1 MTPRKSRK
9 SCSTKQN
16 VVRSTHQINSVARLT
31 DEVLP
36 AKPPSRRDVLEDTLL
51 RVSRF
56 DPLCAD
62 VSNEL
67 LGAWISLASE
77 VQTIKYAIAAH
88 YVFRLRAG
96 LQPDTTRVTTGDITM
111 SEIMTTMNLL
121 TKNQSS
127 EYVDATQGTI
137 FDDTVVNREA
147 ERRSDSSETP
157 HPSSVC
163 SVLGMESGYNTKDTL
178 RAIYRSLCKF
188 RAVEDGYLDITGA
201 RQTILRN

>member
-9 SCSTKQN
+9 SCATKTN
-16 VVRSTHQINSVARLT
+16 VVRSTHHINSLTRLT

-36 AKPPSRRDVLEDTLL
+36 AKPPPRRDVLEDTLL

-56 DPLCAD
+56 DPLCAE
-62 VSNEL
+62 VSHEL

-96 LQPDTTRVTTGDITM
+96 LQPDTSVSGDITM

-121 TKNQSS
+121 TRNQSS
-127 EYVDATQGTI
+127 DYVDATQRTI
-137 FDDTVVNREA
+137 FDDPGVNREA
-147 ERRSDSSETP
+147 ERSDSSETP

-163 SVLGMESGYNTKDTL
+163 SVFGIDSGDNTNDTL

-188 RAVEDGYLDITGA
+188 RAVEDGYLDVTGA
-201 RQTILRN
+201 RRTI